1 MAFNRTTSKIESLIV
16 SQASA
21 TANKF
26 VLGEETKSAILALV
40 NEYNYLSDFG
50 ASVAISA
57 LTQPNQGSIVVFK
70 QPNVS
75 LLTKTDVGPGPN
87 VKGTLDT
94 VSIAWQKPRYVSRV
108 FSAYDISRG
117 LVQASAAFIAKAVEE
132 GSQSRQLKGFEDL
145 VSVDSKK
152 TANTLSAAVLGD
164 AKQFRDRILKEA
176 SSFLKIVNNVEG
188 IKGVKMENIVIHIS
202 AEESYKL
209 LDIIGDLASKQ
220 YENGLYTTT
229 KLGGFNIRV
238 NDLLGR
244 VAGAPKVIIA
254 TDFVYKSFHAIV
266 GAKTELINGSFDTV
280 AYYEDAIAQGH
291 VYTGLIK
298 VLY

>member
-1 MAFNRTTSKIESLIV
+1 MAFSRTTSKIESLIV
-16 SQASA
+16 SKASA
-21 TANKF
+21 TNQKF

-57 LTQPNQGSIVVFK
+57 LTQPNQGSILVFK

-94 VSIAWQKPRYVSRV
+94 VSIKWDAPRYVSRV
-108 FSAYDISRG
+108 FSAYDASRG
-117 LVQASAAFIAKAVEE
+117 LVQASASFIAKAVEE
-132 GSQSRQLKGFEDL
+132 GAQSRQLKGFEDL
-145 VSVDSKK
+145 ISVDSKK
-152 TANTLSAAVLGD
+152 TSNTLSAAVLGD

-176 SSFLKIVNNVEG
+176 SGFLKYVSDTEG

-202 AEESYKL
+202 AEEAYKL
-209 LDIIGDLASKQ
+209 IDIAGDLASKL
-220 YENGLYTTT
+220 YENGLYQTTR
-229 KLGGFNIRV
+229 LGGFNIRV

-244 VAGAPKVIIA
+244 VPGTPKVIIA

-266 GAKTELINGSFDTV
+266 GAKTEPINGSFDLV
-280 AYYEDAIAQGH
+280 AYYEDAIANGH
-291 VYTGLIK
+291 VYTGLVK